1 MIDFH
6 SHILPGIDDGA
17 ENLQQSDNMIKA
29 LMAQGVEHIVAT
41 PHYICHT
48 CGLSKFL
55 DMRKESYLSLLEL
68 DAAKKC
74 KISLGSEV
82 YIERGIAAVEGVQNL
97 AIEGSNKI
105 LMEFPYSSFER
116 WTIDEVYNL
125 CYSHKLT
132 PILAHIER
140 YLGYYSSSDVDEIL
154 EMDDA
159 IFQVNAIS
167 LCEKSRLKFIL
178 ELIEGDYPVVIGS
191 DAHNMIS
198 RIGDYKKG
206 LEILKAKLSKKDFQR
221 FIDFNKSV
229 LEK

>member
-17 ENLQQSDNMIKA
+17 ENLEQSDNMIKA

-41 PHYICHT
+41 PHYIRHT
-48 CGLSKFL
+48 CGLSEYL
-55 DMRKESYLSLLEL
+55 DMREKAFESIMELES
-68 DAAKKC
+68 AKQC

-82 YIERGIAAVEGVQNL
+82 YIERDLASLEGVQNL
-97 AIEGSNKI
+97 AVRGTNRI

-125 CYSHKLT
+125 CYSFRLV

-140 YLGYYSSSDVDEIL
+140 YLGYYSSRDVDEIL
-154 EMDDA
+154 AMDDA

-167 LCEKSRLKFIL
+167 LSEKSRLKFIL
-178 ELIEGDYPVVIGS
+178 ELIEGDYPVVLGS

-206 LEILKAKLSKKDFQR
+206 LEILKAKLSKKR
-221 FIDFNKSV
+221 FESFIEFNKSV
-229 LEK
+229 LEN